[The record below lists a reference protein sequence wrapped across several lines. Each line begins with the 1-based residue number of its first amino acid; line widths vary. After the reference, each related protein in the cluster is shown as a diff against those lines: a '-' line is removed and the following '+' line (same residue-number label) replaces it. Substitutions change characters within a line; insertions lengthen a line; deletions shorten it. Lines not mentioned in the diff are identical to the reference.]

1 MRKKRL
7 QTVLAATA
15 ATACIIGGVAV
26 AWKCLPAVTVENQEK
41 VTVEQE
47 NKGITVHYFWA
58 LNDEPRV
65 YYTEVD
71 GNKVAMEEQ
80 GVPMKSEGN
89 NWYSYT
95 IPNAEKVTLK
105 FKVDQYEYV
114 TANETYSSGEYWI
127 EENTSHDTMTD
138 AYKNTVYAQNTKDTE
153 METENVASQ
162 NVVSKNQLA
171 TKGFQKIVRYKQTSA
186 TSAKDITLHYPSD
199 WASIQIYG
207 WNGLPSDVDM
217 VWPGDALT
225 KDDKGYYT
233 YTFSDVNKV
242 NFLFH
247 NGTEQSEEFT
257 VKGVGEYW
265 YSNGKWVTEDP
276 NTGGTATDRPI
287 QSSTPS
293 TPRPATKGEKLGG
306 DFREDTIYFLM
317 TTRFYDGDS
326 GNNVYCWD
334 GPKGNKTNNDPEWR
348 GDFKGLIEKLDYIKA
363 LGFSAIWITPVVEN
377 ASGYDYHGYH
387 ASDFSKVD
395 ERYES
400 DGVTYQT
407 LIDACHKKGIKVIQ
421 DIVLNHT
428 GNWGEA
434 NLYHMFNKGEVTTD
448 ADGNKMSAPMEVGGD
463 KVDQLNAGA
472 TKKGAADYADAIT
485 KKKEYDAR
493 IAAMKEDDIDT
504 DGIYHHYPNLNWDD
518 KTCQLGQIAGDCVD
532 LNTENPIV
540 YNYLID
546 CYNNYIG
553 MGVDGFRVD
562 TVKHI
567 SRLTFNKSFLP
578 AFKKSG
584 GEDFYMF
591 GEVCARFGGVWY
603 RDTPPLSCPF
613 YTWKE
618 SNDVAWSDTDWE
630 ANYNAAIAHYDA
642 NLSVASQPTS
652 DNAFLNGNDYH
663 ETDYSLR
670 SGLDQIDFP
679 MHWNFSDANSAFG
692 FARSGDQYYNDAT
705 WNVVY
710 VDSHDYGPDFCQD
723 YRYQGGEEAWAENLC
738 LMFTFRGIPCIYYG
752 SEVEFK
758 KEEMIDKGPTI
769 LLENSGRAYYG
780 SYLEGE
786 VTASDYGTYK
796 ASGTVAET
804 LNSPLSQQIIRLN
817 QIRRAVPALQKGQY
831 SCEGVAG
838 TGIGYKRRY
847 TDSSVDSY
855 ALVNI
860 SGSSTFTGVEN
871 GTYIEVVTG
880 KEVTV
885 SNGTLTTESVGK
897 GNLRVY
903 VLKTA
908 GCTVS
913 GKIGSDGKYIK

>member
-1 MRKKRL
+1 MNKKKL
-7 QTVLAATA
+7 KFAVASVLACAALAAGTCTA
-15 ATACIIGGVAV
+15 VKMVQQSSAV
-26 AWKCLPAVTVENQEK
+26 VNEEKNASVT
-41 VTVEQE
+41 
-47 NKGITVHYFWA
+47 KGSITIHYFWA
-58 LNDEPRV
+58 LNDEPRI
-65 YYTEVD
+65 YYTDVD
-71 GNKVAMEEQ
+71 GEKVAMEQQ
-80 GVPMKSEGN
+80 GVPMESEGN
-89 NWYSYT
+89 NWYVYT
-95 IPNAEKVTLK
+95 IPAANEADVQFL
-105 FKVDQYEYV
+105 VDQYDFKTSAEKFS
-114 TANETYSSGEYWI
+114 AGEYWI
-127 EENTSHDTMTD
+127 EENTTHASVPA
-138 AYKNTVYAQNTKDTE
+138 AYTNVFPEYAKKANTITTKSVKE
-153 METENVASQ
+153 ENR
-162 NVVSKNQLA
+162 LA
-171 TKGFQKIVRYKQTSA
+171 TKSFNKIVKMDADTNSENTITIHYHTDWTSVQLYA
-186 TSAKDITLHYPSD
+186 WNALPKDVT
-199 WASIQIYG
+199 
-207 WNGLPSDVDM
+207 NF
-217 VWPGDALT
+217 VWPGEALT
-225 KDDKGYYT
+225 KDADGWYS
-233 YTFSDVNKV
+233 YTFSDAEKD

-247 NGTEQSEEFT
+247 NGAEQTEEFT
-257 VKGVGEYW
+257 LKKAGEYW
-265 YSNGKWVTEDP
+265 YSNGKWGTENP
-276 NTGGTATDRPI
+276 NPGGKPTEKPTGKPE
-287 QSSTPS
+287 QSSA
-293 TPRPATKGEKLGG
+293 PATERPTTTGEKLGG

-334 GPKGNKTNNDPEWR
+334 GPASNKGNNDPEWR
-348 GDFKGLIEKLDYIKA
+348 GDFAGLIEKLDYIKA

-400 DGVTYQT
+400 EGITYQT

-434 NLYHMFNKGEVTTD
+434 NLYHMFDKGEKTKD
-448 ADGNKMSAPMEVGGD
+448 AEGNTIAAPMKVGGNKVE
-463 KVDQLNAGA
+463 QLNAGA
-472 TKKGAADYADAIT
+472 KKKGATDYANAIE
-485 KKKEYDAR
+485 KKVEYNAR

-504 DGIYHHYPNLNWDD
+504 DNIYHHYPNLNWDD

-532 LNTENPIV
+532 LNTENPTV

-546 CYNNYIG
+546 CYNRYIG

-567 SRLTFNKSFLP
+567 SRLTFNKTFLP
-578 AFKKSG
+578 AFKKAG
-584 GEDFYMF
+584 GDDFYMF

-618 SNDVAWSDTDWE
+618 SSDVAWSDTDWKP
-630 ANYNAAIAHYDA
+630 NYNAAIAHFDA
-642 NLSVASQPTS
+642 NMSVASQPTS

-663 ETDYSLR
+663 KTDYSMR

-679 MHWNFSDANSAFG
+679 MHWNFSDANTAFG

-738 LMFTFRGIPCIYYG
+738 LMFTFRGIPCVYYG

-758 KEEMIDKGPTI
+758 KDKPIDKGPTI
-769 LLENSGRAYYG
+769 SLENSGRAYYG

-804 LNSPLSQQIIRLN
+804 LESPLSQQIIRLN
-817 QIRRAVPALQKGQY
+817 KIRRAVPALQKGQY
-831 SCEGVAG
+831 SCEGIEG
-838 TGIGYKRRY
+838 SGISYKRRY

-855 ALVNI
+855 ALVNL
-860 SGSSTFTGVEN
+860 SGSATFTGIEN

-885 SNGTLTTESVGK
+885 SDGTLTTEKVGK

-908 GCTVS
+908 SCTVD

>member
-1 MRKKRL
+1 MRKKRM
-7 QTVLAATA
+7 QTALAAAAAILCIVGGITA
-15 ATACIIGGVAV
+15 V
-26 AWKCLPAVTVENQEK
+26 WKCLPVTTIKDTAE
-41 VTVEQE
+41 VTAEQE
-47 NKGITVHYFWA
+47 EKGITVHYFWA

-95 IPNAEKVTLK
+95 LPNAKKVSLK
-105 FKVDQYEYV
+105 FKVDQYEYA
-114 TANETYSSGEYWI
+114 TANKTYSAGEYWI
-127 EENTSHDTMTD
+127 EENTAHETMTD
-138 AYKNTVYAQNTKDTE
+138 AYKNTVYAQNLEDAGKTPEPETK
-153 METENVASQ
+153 ENR
-162 NVVSKNQLA
+162 LA
-171 TKGFQKIVRYKQTSA
+171 TKGFQKIVNFGQSSK
-186 TSAKDITLHYPSD
+186 KEITLHYSSD
-199 WASIQIYG
+199 WDSIQIYG

-225 KDDKGYYT
+225 KDEDGYYT
-233 YTFSDVNKV
+233 YTFSDVSKV

-247 NGTEQSEEFT
+247 NGSEQTEEFT
-257 VKGVGEYW
+257 VKESGEYW
-265 YSNGKWVTEDP
+265 YANGKWVTEDP
-276 NTGGTATDRPI
+276 NTGDTPTQSPTH
-287 QSSTPS
+287 SSTLA
-293 TPRPATKGEKLGG
+293 TERPVTTGEKLGG
-306 DFREDTIYFLM
+306 DFREDTIYFLI

-334 GPKGNKTNNDPEWR
+334 GPKGNKANNDPEWR
-348 GDFKGLIEKLDYIKA
+348 GDFAGLIEKLDYIKA

-387 ASDFSKVD
+387 ASNFSKVD

-434 NLYHMFNKGEVTTD
+434 NLYHMFDKGEVTTEE
-448 ADGNKMSAPMEVGGD
+448 DGTKRSARMTVSDD
-463 KVDQLNAGA
+463 KKEQLDAGA
-472 TKKGAADYADAIT
+472 KKKGATDYANAEE
-485 KKKEYDAR
+485 KGVAYNAR
-493 IAAMKEDDIDT
+493 IAAMKEDTIDT
-504 DGIYHHYPNLNWDD
+504 DNIYHHYPNLNWDD
-518 KTCQLGQIAGDCVD
+518 KTCQLGQIADDCVD
-532 LNTENPIV
+532 LNTENPTV

-546 CYNNYIG
+546 CYKKYIN
-553 MGVDGFRVD
+553 MGVDAFRVD
-562 TVKHI
+562 TVKHV
-567 SRLTFNKSFLP
+567 SRLTFNKTFLP
-578 AFKKSG
+578 AFKNAG
-584 GEDFYMF
+584 GDDFYMF

-618 SNDVAWSDTDWE
+618 SSDVAWSDTDWE
-630 ANYNAAIAHYDA
+630 ANYNAAIAHYDS

-652 DNAFLNGNDYH
+652 DNAFLNGNKYH

-679 MHWNFSDANSAFG
+679 MHWNFKDANTAFG

-738 LMFTFRGIPCIYYG
+738 LMFTFRGIPCVFYG

-758 KEEMIDKGPTI
+758 KDEQIDKGTTI
-769 LLENSGRAYYG
+769 TLENSGRAYYG

-786 VTASDYGTYK
+786 VTASDYGTYS

-804 LNSPLSQQIIRLN
+804 LKSPLSQQIIRLN

-831 SCEGVAG
+831 SCDGIEGS
-838 TGIGYKRRY
+838 GIGYKRRY
-847 TDSSVDSY
+847 TDDSVDSY
-855 ALVNI
+855 ALINI
-860 SGSSTFTGVEN
+860 SGSSTFTGIEN

-880 KEVTV
+880 KTVTV

-903 VLKTA
+903 VLQTDS
-908 GCTVS
+908 CSVS
-913 GKIGSDGKYIK
+913 GKIGTDGKYIK